1 MRHKCHFCRHS
12 AGVICAGI
20 FWNLSSKDNLKQKLA
35 RETLTDLTDKILIPL
50 SGGGGDTN
58 EVQQTPSEAEIFYN
72 TTGCLR
78 WTSLICPI
86 HFVVWTPPPPPLR
99 GNVFLPCSPLL
110 IFFCHDRIWEL
121 ISVTCSDMCH
131 ISWQLLQRLPHP
143 SLLLFFFKA
152 PASLQPSAF
161 SCFGSTL
168 FVWRR
173 RCFISK
179 LFTMRGIFPLLP
191 EWCVM
196 VKLKL

>member
-78 WTSLICPI
+78 
-86 HFVVWTPPPPPLR
+86 
-99 GNVFLPCSPLL
+99 
-110 IFFCHDRIWEL
+110 
-121 ISVTCSDMCH
+121 
-131 ISWQLLQRLPHP
+131 
-143 SLLLFFFKA
+143 
-152 PASLQPSAF
+152 
-161 SCFGSTL
+161 
-168 FVWRR
+168 
-173 RCFISK
+173 
-179 LFTMRGIFPLLP
+179 
-191 EWCVM
+191 
-196 VKLKL
+196 